1 MRQLCRQAEE
11 YLVQNVIIH
20 IVQMP
25 EPKLILIEITEFAGL
40 RAVSVPREAGD
51 PGAQCLRCPEAPS
64 CLQAPG
70 GPMEPGVGLG
80 GPCGSLPTWDALIT

>member
-25 EPKLILIEITEFAGL
+25 EPKLILNEITEFAGL
-40 RAVSVPREAGD
+40 RE
-51 PGAQCLRCPEAPS
+51 
-64 CLQAPG
+64 
-70 GPMEPGVGLG
+70 
-80 GPCGSLPTWDALIT
+80 